1 MNLIRI
7 IAFTWLS
14 AAWPGLLFSQA
25 GGPPSPVVVAKVVKT
40 TQSASKSFIG
50 TLMPVRKST
59 IGSAIDG
66 RVTEIFV
73 DAGDPV
79 SMLEGQ
85 VDVNGHPLGQP
96 MVQLRTVALD
106 IQIEAAKIELQ
117 NRQQLETELKQT
129 LPTEIESAEASV
141 KEIKARLKYSE
152 DNYQRLLELEQSGG
166 GIPRRELDEAFS
178 TFSAQSQLEI
188 AAQTLL
194 NKLTTTRDTRL
205 RQARLRV
212 EAQEAELRRLQ
223 DQLDEFTIRAPF
235 AGYVTAKTTELGQWV
250 SRGDA
255 VMEIV
260 QLDPIELV
268 INVPQAY
275 ISQLQEALEYQRAN
289 DKHLVAE
296 ITVDDVPG
304 LFEGRVVQI
313 VPQADLR
320 SRSFPVRI
328 RIKNP
333 EAAIGHALKSGM
345 LARASL
351 FIGRNDEILLVK
363 KDALVLGGP
372 SISLYVIGED
382 PQTQSTVVR
391 PVPVHVGASIDDW
404 IQVSGSVA
412 AGDLVVVE
420 GNERLTPGQQVQIA
434 KELPDTLSKDPQASG
449 NHDPPTALG
458 SDGGN

>member
-1 MNLIRI
+1 
-7 IAFTWLS
+7 
-14 AAWPGLLFSQA
+14 
-25 GGPPSPVVVAKVVKT
+25 
-40 TQSASKSFIG
+40 
-50 TLMPVRKST
+50 MPVRKST

-141 KEIKARLKYSE
+141 KEIKARLQYSK

-275 ISQLQEALEYQRAN
+275 ISQLQEALEFQRAN